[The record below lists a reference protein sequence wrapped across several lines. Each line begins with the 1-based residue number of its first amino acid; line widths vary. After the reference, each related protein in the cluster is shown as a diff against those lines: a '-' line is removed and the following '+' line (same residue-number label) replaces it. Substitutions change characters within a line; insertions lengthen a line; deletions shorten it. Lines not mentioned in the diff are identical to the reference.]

1 LTKLVVLSG
10 ALLLI
15 ACKDPVPNADNE
27 RVPSRTP
34 AAQAPATQAPAAQVT
49 APPARVAPARA
60 KASPMQWDDKIPWK
74 SWDEGARLAKASN
87 KPIFLLVYA
96 DWCPHCRNLKA
107 VFADAEVQKL
117 AEGMVMIRQDADD
130 DGATWL
136 SAKVG
141 SYGGYVPRIFFLAPD
156 GTVKPE
162 ITSQNPKFPY
172 FYTPEGIGLLKA
184 SMKKALGG

>member
-1 LTKLVVLSG
+1 MRYACITG
-10 ALLLI
+10 ALLLD
-15 ACKDPVPNADNE
+15 ACKDPALNADQD
-27 RVPSRTP
+27 RVPSRAGAATAAPQP
-34 AAQAPATQAPAAQVT
+34 AATQPPAAAKAPAPAAKG
-49 APPARVAPARA
+49 
-60 KASPMQWDDKIPWK
+60 KAAMQWDDRIPWK
-74 SWDEGARLAKASN
+74 SWEEGSKLARAQN

-141 SYGGYVPRIFFLAPD
+141 SYGTYVPRIFFLAPD
-156 GTVKPE
+156 GSVRPE
-162 ITSQNPKFPY
+162 ITSQNPKYPY
-172 FYTPEGIGLLKA
+172 FYTPEGIAMLKA
-184 SMKKALGG
+184 SMRKAAGG